1 MVFPIGKMVRSAT
14 MPMSLIFGA
23 LAAVV
28 AGVYLLSLAEEK
40 SGDPTLADRLAD
52 WFYVVTSSEEKRL
65 SELEPTTQAKV
76 RELLGR
82 LHERGISVYVGQ
94 TVRTAAEEK
103 ANVEAGKTSAGLKY
117 SWHELRRAVD
127 LRPAVNGQ
135 PDYENV
141 DLYREIAFEAEG
153 MGFRQLGFNADGSK
167 RIIVN
172 AQGKGIW
179 DGGHIE
185 WREPYETLA
194 QAVEAEGSK
203 YGIA

>member
-1 MVFPIGKMVRSAT
+1 